1 MNWLRKKTREKEQQ
15 KAAAPPL
22 VKEERIVDLDVL
34 IPLHKMKA
42 NVSHNISFN
51 VYLILYYIIL
61 LLYIYCICTFK
72 SKSLILHISTNF
84 QQTTQGL

>member
-51 VYLILYYIIL
+51 VYLILFILYY
-61 LLYIYCICTFK
+61 YYTFIVFVR
-72 SKSLILHISTNF
+72 LNQNL
-84 QQTTQGL
+84 